1 MAIRATDFVLVPDD
15 LLSAVVRYGQWL
27 ESQGYRLTV
36 EPSDLEYPTTPV
48 FRGYRNAGEDYFYE
62 VSSVVDLKRAEEW
75 AKYGRAS
82 QRDTRFVVAIA
93 GSKPVSTATLSKLAE
108 LKVGL
113 DVIADTTVSSL
124 SAPHDLSLNVDFPAL
139 PAGLRKTLGHAK
151 DLWSRGEWKEAYEDA
166 CVALA
171 TRACEYLQKAVKAQ
185 RVTFVSANGK
195 SIKYTQAKIGKMT
208 LGQLEHAF
216 AEITAPT
223 QIESRATQAM
233 ARINPR
239 RVTVAHF
246 KHKSGKRLQDLRGKV
261 GKDLIVIVNIMTMLK

>member
-1 MAIRATDFVLVPDD
+1 MAIRATDFVLVPVD

-27 ESQGYRLTV
+27 ESQGYKLSV
-36 EPSDLEYPTTPV
+36 EPSDLEYPSTPV

-82 QRDTRFVVAIA
+82 QRDTRFIVAIA
-93 GSKPVSTATLSKLAE
+93 GKKPVPTATLAKLAE

-113 DVIADTTVSSL
+113 HVIGDASVSSL
-124 SAPHDLSLNVDFPAL
+124 ATPHDLSLNVEFPAL
-139 PAGLRKTLGHAK
+139 PRGLHRALGHAR

-166 CVALA
+166 CVALETQA
-171 TRACEYLQKAVKAQ
+171 REYLQKAVKAQ
-185 RVTFVSANGK
+185 RVTFANASGK
-195 SIKYTQAKIGKMT
+195 PVRYVESKIAKMT

-233 ARINPR
+233 SRINPR
-239 RVTVAHF
+239 RITVAHF
-246 KHKSGKRLQDLRGKV
+246 KHKSGKRLRDLRSQV
-261 GKDLIVIVNIMTMLK
+261 GKDLIVIVNTMTMLR